1 MYVPVTQVKRHYFLD
16 WMTEHRE
23 KGALPVSASPDT
35 LELLVHIHASSTPVV
50 LGQVETHGAP
60 SASSSCRVYWSR
72 SNDDVGDVM
81 EQKFATLATKYAAYH
96 ATGTDSIC
104 VKKRARGPH
113 GSVAQSVDVRARDAP
128 ALQTMYGG
136 WRLIAWANVQ
146 VSDESV
152 IVVICKRA
160 VTRSVCCL
168 IIFVALGLRLE
179 LQPEKDIFL
188 FNTKDAVAE
197 WTSTSDR
204 SIGGK
209 ELQYATLDE
218 PQMLWQKRL

>member
-1 MYVPVTQVKRHYFLD
+1 M
-16 WMTEHRE
+16 
-23 KGALPVSASPDT
+23 
-35 LELLVHIHASSTPVV
+35 
-50 LGQVETHGAP
+50 
-60 SASSSCRVYWSR
+60 
-72 SNDDVGDVM
+72 
-81 EQKFATLATKYAAYH
+81 
-96 ATGTDSIC
+96 
-104 VKKRARGPH
+104 
-113 GSVAQSVDVRARDAP
+113 AQSVDVRARDAP